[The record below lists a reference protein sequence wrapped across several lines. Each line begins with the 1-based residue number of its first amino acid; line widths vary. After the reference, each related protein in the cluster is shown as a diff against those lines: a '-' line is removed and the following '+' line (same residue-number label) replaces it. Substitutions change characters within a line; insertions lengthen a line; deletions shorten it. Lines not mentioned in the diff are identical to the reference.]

1 MRAGGKMA
9 FRLTALQAWL
19 KRAALFR
26 SDNSLDS
33 LQSSITGSIQGQNSQ
48 QPDTGTPQTSLALG
62 LHSRGSLMHVCNLE
76 KLGGLWSCV
85 SYHTAAEKCKCCLRT
100 RPSPAASAPQ
110 APELMQ
116 SHFQAKANSLIP
128 LPFGNPASISYRGP
142 EINVRLGFSS
152 AEHKQEKPCDKLP
165 SWARRI
171 HLGRCYYPVTRKQP
185 PLISVTFGFSES
197 SFRRDVSMWET
208 PALPSL
214 PWGDAEGVG
223 AAAASRDSAATR
235 SPLGW
240 LNLLSSLRT
249 KTQMSNARHP
259 VMDLT
264 QPGEELTEI
273 QSVLLA
279 LSNYPCKIQKA
290 SLL

>member
-1 MRAGGKMA
+1 MR
-9 FRLTALQAWL
+9 
-19 KRAALFR
+19 
-26 SDNSLDS
+26 
-33 LQSSITGSIQGQNSQ
+33 
-48 QPDTGTPQTSLALG
+48 
-62 LHSRGSLMHVCNLE
+62 
-76 KLGGLWSCV
+76 
-85 SYHTAAEKCKCCLRT
+85 LR
-100 RPSPAASAPQ
+100 
-110 APELMQ
+110 
-116 SHFQAKANSLIP
+116 
-128 LPFGNPASISYRGP
+128 
-142 EINVRLGFSS
+142 FSS

-165 SWARRI
+165 SPARRI

-185 PLISVTFGFSES
+185 PLISITFSFSES
-197 SFRRDVSMWET
+197 SFCRDVSMWET
-208 PALPSL
+208 PSL

-223 AAAASRDSAATR
+223 AAAASRDLAATR